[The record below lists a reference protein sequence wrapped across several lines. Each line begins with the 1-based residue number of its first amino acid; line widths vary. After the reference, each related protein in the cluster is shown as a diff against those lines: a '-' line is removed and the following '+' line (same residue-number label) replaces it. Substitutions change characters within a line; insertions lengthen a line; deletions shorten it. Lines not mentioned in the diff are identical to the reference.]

1 MDHNVLGYLVAQIFP
16 FLLDGEFAWRD
27 YLLLLLPCWDLPL
40 GAEDLGLPRDPL
52 LGRKEEA
59 PCLGDEVDE
68 FRGK

>member
-1 MDHNVLGYLVAQIFP
+1 MGHDVLGYLVAQIFP

-27 YLLLLLPCWDLPL
+27 YLRLLLPRWDLPL
-40 GAEDLGLPRDPL
+40 GAEVLGLPRDPL

-59 PCLGDEVDE
+59 SCLDEVDE